1 MSRDAEI
8 LLTAETY
15 LRDEVAPNANAIDAD
30 PAALQ
35 RALDGLGQH
44 NLMALR
50 RPEDFGGPA
59 LSEGAFRQFQESVAR
74 YSGALAF
81 LQTQH
86 QSAGSMIAK
95 GDNPDLK
102 AEYLPKMGNGEG
114 LVGIGFSQLRR
125 PGPPI
130 LSAQP
135 VSGGYLLSGH
145 VPWVTGH
152 GFYPEFLIGAT
163 LPSGEAV
170 FGIVPFTDDDRT
182 GSIQF
187 SEPMKLVAMES
198 ARTVTAELSEWFLP
212 NDLVVYIKP
221 AGWIQNN
228 DMINVTL
235 QGHFAIG
242 CALAGLDVVQL
253 AAKKKGHAFLDEAA
267 RALGAEIDACR
278 SAMADSQS
286 RTEMS
291 TDERLGIRAWAI
303 DLAGRCAHAGVVAS
317 SGAAISLSNPAQR
330 VLREAMVFSVS
341 AQTTPIMEA
350 TLRRLFRR

>member
-8 LLTAETY
+8 LSTAETY
-15 LRDEVAPNANAIDAD
+15 LRDEVAPNASAIDAD
-30 PAALQ
+30 PAALK
-35 RALDGLGQH
+35 RALDGLGRH
-44 NLMALR
+44 DLMALR
-50 RPEDFGGPA
+50 RPETFGGPA
-59 LSEGAFRQFQESVAR
+59 LSEEAFRQFQESVAR

-95 GDNPDLK
+95 GDNANLK
-102 AEYLPKMGNGEG
+102 TEYLPKMGNGER

-130 LSAQP
+130 LSAHP
-135 VSGGYLLSGH
+135 VAGGYRLTGH

-152 GFYPEFLIGAT
+152 GFYSEFLIGAS
-163 LPSGEAV
+163 LSSGEAV
-170 FGIVPFTDDDRT
+170 FGIVPFEDRDHE
-182 GSIQF
+182 GSIRF
-187 SEPMKLVAMES
+187 SEPMRLVAMES
-198 ARTVTAELSEWFLP
+198 ARTVTADLVDWFLP
-212 NDLVVYIKP
+212 DDLVVYVKP

-242 CALAGLDVVQL
+242 CARAGLDVVEL
-253 AAKKKGHAFLDEAA
+253 AAQRKGHAFLEEAA
-267 RALGAEIDACR
+267 RALAAEIDACR
-278 SAMADSQS
+278 KAMADSQS
-286 RTEMS
+286 NAEMS
-291 TDERLGIRAWAI
+291 TEERLGIRAWAI

-341 AQTTPIMEA
+341 AQTTPIMDA
-350 TLRRLFRR
+350 TLRRLVRR